1 MDRNAKEA
9 GRVAGEVTPGSPRS
23 KTRTG
28 TLLGAGALAGLLAV
42 YGGCYYQAR
51 ASHRLVLHTSLCSGD
66 EVRAG
71 AGTAPMWSALFAP
84 AIAAENA
91 HRAVRDQW

>member
-28 TLLGAGALAGLLAV
+28 TLLGAGAVAGLLAV
-42 YGGCYYQAR
+42 YSGCYYEAR
-51 ASHRLVLHTSLCSGD
+51 ASHRLVLHCSLCDGD
-66 EVRAG
+66 EVRPGAG
-71 AGTAPMWSALFAP
+71 AAPMWSVIFAP
-84 AIAAENA
+84 AISAENA
-91 HRAVRDQW
+91 YREVRDRW